1 MRKEIATFYS
11 STWVSWTLESPSIFL
26 FLAKF
31 KKTRKLRDFGGFQSP
46 KLIKKG
52 ENCQLSTFGFQ
63 CLARNMEGWIKKTCI
78 SYLVF
83 SRIWLNLPRDD
94 SHFFYILLWMIATLA
109 TKKKSPKNSARDRPR
124 AHMPKWAIITY
135 LHIIVGIFRLQ
146 LGTYQCWAVIRNRH
160 TGHERLSERF
170 FRFVFVVLKKSK
182 DRL

>member
-1 MRKEIATFYS
+1 MGKLDTR
-11 STWVSWTLESPSIFL
+11 ESQHFS
-26 FLAKF
+26 FLAKL

-109 TKKKSPKNSARDRPR
+109 TKKKIPK
-124 AHMPKWAIITY
+124 K
-135 LHIIVGIFRLQ
+135 
-146 LGTYQCWAVIRNRH
+146 QC
-160 TGHERLSERF
+160 
-170 FRFVFVVLKKSK
+170 
-182 DRL
+182 